1 MKLIEKV
8 WAYRSLKEM
17 MKENWDFAFIY
28 PLVKLTPQLVGDY
41 DFFCREERKLVLEYG
56 KKEVDGSVTVAEDG
70 SFFFADE
77 AARCGYGKAH
87 RELEELEEN
96 VRRLDQDLKELETP
110 PLPSVSVPK
119 PQRIRGDWLRAIAPF
134 CTFQGDES
142 DHG

>member
-87 RELEELEEN
+87 RELEELE
-96 VRRLDQDLKELETP
+96 TP

-119 PQRIRGDWLRAIAPF
+119 AQRIRGDWLRAIAPF

>member
-28 PLVKLTPQLVGDY
+28 PLVKLAPQLVGDY

-87 RELEELEEN
+87 RELEELE
-96 VRRLDQDLKELETP
+96 TP

>member
-87 RELEELEEN
+87 RELEELE
-96 VRRLDQDLKELETP
+96 TP
-110 PLPSVSVPK
+110 PLPSVLVPK